1 LGAKKK
7 RKNRWGWNGYWA
19 AAKTLPESLS
29 FCDPKPN
36 APTAIIATKTVAKC
50 VGCVSTF
57 CHRTPQNTA
66 YTTHNQHLLAL
77 KASRP
82 LMPTAGDIN
91 IKKCRGMRGRQWEL
105 RLLSLTNTRLEQA
118 MRTIRTP

>member
-1 LGAKKK
+1 LPAHTSVVDGWGQNKKE
-7 RKNRWGWNGYWA
+7 KNRWVWNGYWA

-50 VGCVSTF
+50 VGFVSTF

-66 YTTHNQHLLAL
+66 YTTHPTFARLKSQSPTNANSWRHKYQKVPRDAGASMGATAFVFDQHQ
-77 KASRP
+77 
-82 LMPTAGDIN
+82 T
-91 IKKCRGMRGRQWEL
+91 
-105 RLLSLTNTRLEQA
+105 
-118 MRTIRTP
+118 